1 MSSKITNALVL
12 ECIKEMRSKQ
22 KKERKFKETVELQ
35 VALKDY
41 DP

>member
-12 ECIKEMRSKQ
+12 DCIKTMREGA
-22 KKERKFKETVELQ
+22 KKRKFTQTVELQ
-35 VALKDY
+35 VGIKDY

>member
-1 MSSKITNALVL
+1 MSKITNALVL
-12 ECIKEMRSKQ
+12 ESIKDMREGSKV
-22 KKERKFKETVELQ
+22 RKFTQTVELQ

>member
-1 MSSKITNALVL
+1 MSSKITAALL
-12 ECIKEMRSKQ
+12 KECIEEMRQ
-22 KKERKFKETVELQ
+22 KTKDRKFKQTVELQ